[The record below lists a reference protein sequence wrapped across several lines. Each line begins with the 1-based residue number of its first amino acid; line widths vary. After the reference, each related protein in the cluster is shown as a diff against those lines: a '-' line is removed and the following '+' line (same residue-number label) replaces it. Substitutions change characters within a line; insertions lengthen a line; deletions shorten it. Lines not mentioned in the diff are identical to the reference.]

1 MCYCRWRQSPGAACG
16 APCQAHREER
26 AGMDWI
32 IYVLVGLA
40 VGLSMGYTIGI
51 RRGTLIVAGLL
62 EGIMS
67 AGGTKG
73 ADTGGTKS

>member
-1 MCYCRWRQSPGAACG
+1 
-16 APCQAHREER
+16 
-26 AGMDWI
+26 MDWI